1 MENIV
6 IVDYAASIRF
16 HINTEGL
23 HSDLTFIKA
32 EIKVLD
38 DTFLLLV
45 ITDAFYL
52 SSYKVT
58 RYTSIFLGRVAN
70 YYNQH

>member
-6 IVDYAASIRF
+6 ILDYAASIRF

-23 HSDLTFIKA
+23 HSEVTFIKA

-45 ITDAFYL
+45 ITEQSDQIHIYL
-52 SSYKVT
+52 SWT
-58 RYTSIFLGRVAN
+58 RRKLL
-70 YYNQH
+70 